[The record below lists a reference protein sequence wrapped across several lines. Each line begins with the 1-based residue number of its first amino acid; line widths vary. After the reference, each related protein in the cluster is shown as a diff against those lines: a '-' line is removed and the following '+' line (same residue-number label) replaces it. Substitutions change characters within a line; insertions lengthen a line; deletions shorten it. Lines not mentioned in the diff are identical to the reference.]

1 MITIMGASGNTG
13 GKIARILLQ
22 AGEKVRLISRSAGK
36 LATFENAGAEIAIGD
51 AADPAFLTSA
61 FRGSAAVYTLV
72 AADPTSADYRAT
84 QDQLGEAIAEA
95 IRASGVKHVVALSSL
110 GVDQS
115 GPIGVIAGLRA
126 QEERL
131 RQLAN
136 VNVFLLRPA
145 SFYENFQSTLPLIK
159 QEGICGDALAAD
171 VPMPMVATRDIA
183 DAAAHALRTR
193 DWSGTVVRELLGPRD
208 ISCAE
213 IARILGARLGKPD
226 LAYVQF
232 SEADTIASLV
242 GAGLSETFAR
252 LYVEMTRA
260 MNAQQLHPRNGR
272 TAENTTPTRFEDY
285 ADELARA
292 YAAL

>member
-1 MITIMGASGNTG
+1 MITIMGASGQTG
-13 GKIARILLQ
+13 GKIAQTLLQ

-36 LATFENAGAEIAIGD
+36 LAAFGNAGAEIVIGD

-61 FRGSAAVYTLV
+61 FQGAAAVYTLV

-84 QDQLGEAIAEA
+84 QDQLGQAIAEA

-110 GVDQS
+110 GADHHGS
-115 GPIGVIAGLRA
+115 MGVIAGLRA

-131 RQLAN
+131 QQIPGLN
-136 VNVFLLRPA
+136 VLLLRPA

-183 DAAAHALRTR
+183 TVAARALRAR
-193 DWSGTVVRELLGPRD
+193 DWSGIAVRELLGPRD
-208 ISCAE
+208 ITCAE

-232 SEADTIASLV
+232 SEADTISSLV
-242 GAGLSETFAR
+242 GVGLSETFAR

-260 MNAQQLHPRNGR
+260 MNAQQLQPRNGR